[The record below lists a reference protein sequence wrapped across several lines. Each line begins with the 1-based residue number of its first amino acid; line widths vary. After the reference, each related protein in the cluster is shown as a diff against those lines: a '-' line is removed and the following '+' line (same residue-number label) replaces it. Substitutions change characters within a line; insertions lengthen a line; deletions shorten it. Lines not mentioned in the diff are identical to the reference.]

1 MASTEMA
8 STKPASEEQAT
19 VPLSTGLKAGWGTGS
34 VGTQVVLFSQSALLL
49 YFFSAVLGLEP
60 AVAGGLLF
68 AAKLFDAALAPAVGG
83 WSDRTVT
90 RFGRRRP
97 FLLAGALLS
106 AAGLAV
112 VFNPPVVSLP
122 VLFAALVLISLGYS
136 AFNIPYLAMTAEM
149 TDSPLERTALMSWRI
164 AFVGIGTIIATS
176 LLPLIARAGGGGAE
190 GYGRAGLVAAV
201 LVLLA
206 MGIAFF
212 ATRGARAT
220 QARGGERH
228 SLAEMLR
235 AVASNRAFA
244 WLLFAKLLQLVGL
257 AASAASMM
265 YFFKAVIGGDERMLA
280 ITGAVSNGVSILS
293 LAFWPALGRRYGKVP
308 LYALS
313 VVGFALVGFS
323 WLLAGS
329 RHHAGRRGRA
339 RRGLRRVRRRLAAD
353 GPVVDP
359 RCDRARSRAH
369 RAAARRRVRRCVQL
383 RREKL
388 VGARADDRRW
398 TVPGARLQPARAR
411 PTARPHGSL
420 YRSGRDP
427 ADRLPAER
435 VAGAA
440 HRPQP
445 AGGSG
450 GTGCRRRACR
460 GTGAGRR
467 RLRAAHRLTPGPPAT
482 GRTSGEWPPDR
493 PRDLRR
499 VSRAS

>member
-1 MASTEMA
+1 MAA
-8 STKPASEEQAT
+8 VAPVQGDPGQGAL
-19 VPLSTGLKAGWGTGS
+19 PTGLKAGWGIGS

-83 WSDRTVT
+83 WSDRAVT

-97 FLLAGALLS
+97 FLLAGSLLS

-112 VFNPPVVSLP
+112 VFNPPAVSLP

-164 AFVGIGTIIATS
+164 AFVGVGTIIATA
-176 LLPLIARAGGGGAE
+176 LLPMVARAGGGGAE

-201 LVLLA
+201 LVLLT
-206 MGIAFF
+206 MGIAFL

-220 QARGGERH
+220 ASRGERH
-228 SLAEMLR
+228 SLAEMVR

-257 AASAASMM
+257 AASSASML
-265 YFFKAVIGGDERMLA
+265 YFFKAVIGGDEKMLA

-293 LAFWPALGRRYGKVP
+293 LAFWPALGKRYGKVP

-323 WLLAGS
+323 WLLAGPGTTL
-329 RHHAGRRGRA
+329 AGVVARA
-339 RRGLRRVRRRLAAD
+339 AASGVFVGGLLLMGQSLIPDAIALDHERTGLRREGVFAGAYSFVEKGSSALGPMIVGGLFQLLGFSLRGPGGPPDPTAAYLAAAVIPPAAYLLSAWPALRI
-353 GPVVDP
+353 G
-359 RCDRARSRAH
+359 RSLQAAAAA
-369 RAAARRRVRRCVQL
+369 RAAAAAA
-383 RREKL
+383 E
-388 VGARADDRRW
+388 GAAPAS
-398 TVPGARLQPARAR
+398 TVPAPRGVDGAAAR
-411 PTARPHGSL
+411 PG
-420 YRSGRDP
+420 
-427 ADRLPAER
+427 
-435 VAGAA
+435 
-440 HRPQP
+440 
-445 AGGSG
+445 
-450 GTGCRRRACR
+450 
-460 GTGAGRR
+460 
-467 RLRAAHRLTPGPPAT
+467 
-482 GRTSGEWPPDR
+482 
-493 PRDLRR
+493 
-499 VSRAS
+499 